1 MNVIQYGMRRND
13 MPIIY
18 NEKTREFHL
27 YNQEISYIIKIL
39 DNDQPGQL
47 YYGKRLTHRE
57 DFSHLFEY
65 AMRDMSPYA
74 FEGNSTFS
82 LENIK
87 QEYPTFGCGDMRF
100 PAYEIER
107 ENGSHVVEFVY
118 KEHKIY
124 NGKPKLEGLPAT
136 YVESDD
142 EAQTLELVL
151 EDTSINTRIVLLY
164 TIYEAFPVI
173 ARSVRFECDS
183 DEKITLLSA
192 MSACVDLPDK
202 DYEMIDLA
210 GVWARERH
218 VRRHKLDYGI
228 QSIYSMRGCSS
239 YQFNPFLALARENA
253 DEFQGQVYGFSLV
266 YSGNFLAQTEVDNYD
281 TARVLMGIH
290 PNGFKWTLGK
300 GESFQTP
307 EMVMVYSEAGLNGM
321 SQTFHKLYRTR
332 LARGTWRDKVRPIL
346 INSWEA
352 FYFDFDAPKLLGLA
366 DAAADLGMELFVLD
380 DGWFGKRD
388 DSTSSLGYL
397 YPNEEKLKGTL
408 KELAEK
414 INAKGLKFGLWIEPE
429 MTNKDSDL
437 YRAHPDWLLAE
448 QGKRICHSR
457 TQYVLDFSK
466 KEVREYIGDMLENL
480 LAEVPVS
487 YIKWD
492 MNRTFSEVF
501 SNGNDR
507 EYQGKV
513 CHKYILGV
521 YELYERLTSRFPHVL
536 FESCA
541 SGGARFDPGM
551 LYYAPQ
557 GWTSDDSDAIERLKI
572 QYGTSMCYPLSSMG
586 SHVSVVPNHQVFRN
600 TPLHT
605 RANVAYFGTF
615 GYELDLNKLT
625 EEEIKEVKEQITFM
639 KEYREVLQFGTFYR
653 LKSPFEGNET
663 VWMVT
668 NEDRTLAIV
677 GYYRV
682 LNGVNQPYSRVRLQ
696 GLNPDM
702 IYENVWNHTEN
713 YGDELMNYGLI
724 TSDVTAGEVPGNVT
738 PCTDFESR
746 IYMLKG
752 KKVQEGR

>member
-1 MNVIQYGMRRND
+1 

-210 GVWARERH
+210 GVWARERY

-366 DAAADLGMELFVLD
+366 DATADLGMELFVLD

-388 DSTSSLGYL
+388 DSTSSLGDW

-557 GWTSDDSDAIERLKI
+557 GWTSDDTDAIERLKI
-572 QYGTSMCYPLSSMG
+572 QYGTSMVYPVSCMG
-586 SHVSVVPNHQVFRN
+586 SHVSASPNHQTNRV
-600 TPLHT
+600 TPLET
-605 RANVAYFGTF
+605 RADVAYFGTF
-615 GYELDLNKLT
+615 GYELDLLKLG
-625 EEEIKEVKEQITFM
+625 EEDKAEIRRQIAFM
-639 KEYREVLQFGTFYR
+639 KEKRDLIQKGTFYR

-663 VWMVT
+663 AWMIVS
-668 NEDRTLAIV
+668 EDQKKALV

-682 LNGVNQPYSRVRLQ
+682 MQPVNVGFKRLKLK
-696 GLNPDM
+696 GLKEDTC
-702 IYENVWNHTEN
+702 YKVSGYAYDC
-713 YGDELMNYGLI
+713 YGDELMQVGMIL
-724 TSDVTAGEVPGNVT
+724 SDSASGVWKKGVNDKGDFQAEV
-738 PCTDFESR
+738 FE
-746 IYMLKG
+746 I
-752 KKVQEGR
+752 VAV

>member
-1 MNVIQYGMRRND
+1 MS
-13 MPIIY
+13 IIY

-39 DNDQPGQL
+39 DNNQPGQL

-57 DFSHLFEY
+57 DFDHLFEY

-74 FEGNSTFS
+74 FEGDSTFS

-173 ARSVRFECDS
+173 ARSVRLECDS

-321 SQTFHKLYRTR
+321 SQTFHKMYRTR

-388 DSTSSLGYL
+388 DSTSSLGDW

-457 TQYVLDFSK
+457 NQYVLDFSK

-492 MNRTFSEVF
+492 LNRTFSEVF

-557 GWTSDDSDAIERLKI
+557 GWTSDDTDAIERLKI
-572 QYGTSMCYPLSSMG
+572 QYGTSMVYPVSCMG
-586 SHVSVVPNHQVFRN
+586 SHVSASPNHQTNRV
-600 TPLHT
+600 TPIET
-605 RANVAYFGTF
+605 RADVAYFGTF
-615 GYELDLNKLT
+615 GYELDLLKLD
-625 EEEIKEVKEQITFM
+625 EEDKAEIRRQIAFM
-639 KEYREVLQFGTFYR
+639 KEKRDLIQKGTFYR

-663 VWMVT
+663 AWMIVS
-668 NEDRTLAIV
+668 EDQKKALV

-682 LNGVNQPYSRVRLQ
+682 MQPVNIGFVRLKLK
-696 GLNPDM
+696 GLKEDTC
-702 IYENVWNHTEN
+702 YKVSGYDYDC
-713 YGDELMNYGLI
+713 YGDELMQAGMIL
-724 TSDVTAGEVPGNVT
+724 SDSASGVWKKGVNDKG
-738 PCTDFESR
+738 DFQA
-746 IYMLKG
+746 
-752 KKVQEGR
+752 KVFEIEAV

>member
-1 MNVIQYGMRRND
+1 

-124 NGKPKLEGLPAT
+124 DGKPKLEGLPAT

-300 GESFQTP
+300 GESFPDT
-307 EMVMVYSEAGLNGM
+307 GDGNG
-321 SQTFHKLYRTR
+321 
-332 LARGTWRDKVRPIL
+332 I
-346 INSWEA
+346 
-352 FYFDFDAPKLLGLA
+352 
-366 DAAADLGMELFVLD
+366 
-380 DGWFGKRD
+380 FG
-388 DSTSSLGYL
+388 
-397 YPNEEKLKGTL
+397 
-408 KELAEK
+408 
-414 INAKGLKFGLWIEPE
+414 
-429 MTNKDSDL
+429 
-437 YRAHPDWLLAE
+437 
-448 QGKRICHSR
+448 SR
-457 TQYVLDFSK
+457 T
-466 KEVREYIGDMLENL
+466 
-480 LAEVPVS
+480 
-487 YIKWD
+487 
-492 MNRTFSEVF
+492 
-501 SNGNDR
+501 
-507 EYQGKV
+507 
-513 CHKYILGV
+513 
-521 YELYERLTSRFPHVL
+521 
-536 FESCA
+536 
-541 SGGARFDPGM
+541 
-551 LYYAPQ
+551 
-557 GWTSDDSDAIERLKI
+557 
-572 QYGTSMCYPLSSMG
+572 
-586 SHVSVVPNHQVFRN
+586 
-600 TPLHT
+600 
-605 RANVAYFGTF
+605 
-615 GYELDLNKLT
+615 
-625 EEEIKEVKEQITFM
+625 
-639 KEYREVLQFGTFYR
+639 
-653 LKSPFEGNET
+653 
-663 VWMVT
+663 
-668 NEDRTLAIV
+668 
-677 GYYRV
+677 
-682 LNGVNQPYSRVRLQ
+682 
-696 GLNPDM
+696 
-702 IYENVWNHTEN
+702 
-713 YGDELMNYGLI
+713 
-724 TSDVTAGEVPGNVT
+724 
-738 PCTDFESR
+738 
-746 IYMLKG
+746 
-752 KKVQEGR
+752 

>member
-39 DNDQPGQL
+39 DNDQTGQL

-57 DFSHLFEY
+57 DFGHLFEY

-388 DSTSSLGYL
+388 DSTSSLGDW

-457 TQYVLDFSK
+457 NQYVLDFSK
-466 KEVREYIGDMLENL
+466 REVREYIGDMLENL

-492 MNRTFSEVF
+492 LNRTFSEVF

-513 CHKYILGV
+513 CHKYVLGV

-557 GWTSDDSDAIERLKI
+557 GWTSDDTDAIERLKI
-572 QYGTSMCYPLSSMG
+572 QYGTSMVYPVSCMG
-586 SHVSVVPNHQVFRN
+586 SHVSASPNHQTNRV
-600 TPLHT
+600 TPIET
-605 RANVAYFGTF
+605 RADVAYFGTF
-615 GYELDLNKLT
+615 GYELDLLKLS
-625 EEEIKEVKEQITFM
+625 EEEKAEVRRQIAFM
-639 KEYREVLQFGTFYR
+639 KEKRELIQKGIFYR

-663 VWMVT
+663 AWMIVS
-668 NEDRTLAIV
+668 EDQKTALV

-682 LNGVNQPYSRVRLQ
+682 MQPVNVGFKRLKLK
-696 GLNPDM
+696 GLKEDTC
-702 IYENVWNHTEN
+702 YKVSGYDYDC
-713 YGDELMNYGLI
+713 YGDELMQVGMIL
-724 TSDVTAGEVPGNVT
+724 SDSASGVWKKGVNDKG
-738 PCTDFESR
+738 DFQA
-746 IYMLKG
+746 
-752 KKVQEGR
+752 KVFEIVAV

>member
-1 MNVIQYGMRRND
+1 

-210 GVWARERH
+210 GVWARERY

-366 DAAADLGMELFVLD
+366 DAATDLGMELFVLD

-388 DSTSSLGYL
+388 DSTSSLGDW

-557 GWTSDDSDAIERLKI
+557 GWTSDDTDAIERLKI
-572 QYGTSMCYPLSSMG
+572 QYGTSMVYPVSCMG
-586 SHVSVVPNHQVFRN
+586 SHVSASPNHQTNRV
-600 TPLHT
+600 TPIET
-605 RANVAYFGTF
+605 RADVAYFGTF
-615 GYELDLNKLT
+615 GYELDLLKLG
-625 EEEIKEVKEQITFM
+625 EEDKAEIRRQIAFM
-639 KEYREVLQFGTFYR
+639 KEKRDLIQKGTFYR

-663 VWMVT
+663 AWMIVS
-668 NEDRTLAIV
+668 EDQKKALV

-682 LNGVNQPYSRVRLQ
+682 MQPVNVGFKRLKLK
-696 GLNPDM
+696 GLKEDTC
-702 IYENVWNHTEN
+702 YKVSGYAYDC
-713 YGDELMNYGLI
+713 YGDELMQVGMIL
-724 TSDVTAGEVPGNVT
+724 SDSASGVWKKGVNDKGDFQAEV
-738 PCTDFESR
+738 FE
-746 IYMLKG
+746 I
-752 KKVQEGR
+752 VAV

>member
-1 MNVIQYGMRRND
+1 

-47 YYGKRLTHRE
+47 YYGKRLTYRE

-290 PNGFKWTLGK
+290 PNGFKWTLEK

-366 DAAADLGMELFVLD
+366 DVAADLGMELFVLD

-388 DSTSSLGYL
+388 DSTSSLGDW

-437 YRAHPDWLLAE
+437 YRAHPDWILAE
-448 QGKRICHSR
+448 
-457 TQYVLDFSK
+457 
-466 KEVREYIGDMLENL
+466 
-480 LAEVPVS
+480 
-487 YIKWD
+487 
-492 MNRTFSEVF
+492 
-501 SNGNDR
+501 
-507 EYQGKV
+507 
-513 CHKYILGV
+513 
-521 YELYERLTSRFPHVL
+521 
-536 FESCA
+536 
-541 SGGARFDPGM
+541 
-551 LYYAPQ
+551 
-557 GWTSDDSDAIERLKI
+557 
-572 QYGTSMCYPLSSMG
+572 
-586 SHVSVVPNHQVFRN
+586 
-600 TPLHT
+600 
-605 RANVAYFGTF
+605 
-615 GYELDLNKLT
+615 
-625 EEEIKEVKEQITFM
+625 
-639 KEYREVLQFGTFYR
+639 
-653 LKSPFEGNET
+653 
-663 VWMVT
+663 
-668 NEDRTLAIV
+668 
-677 GYYRV
+677 
-682 LNGVNQPYSRVRLQ
+682 
-696 GLNPDM
+696 
-702 IYENVWNHTEN
+702 
-713 YGDELMNYGLI
+713 
-724 TSDVTAGEVPGNVT
+724 
-738 PCTDFESR
+738 
-746 IYMLKG
+746 
-752 KKVQEGR
+752 

>member
-1 MNVIQYGMRRND
+1 

-124 NGKPKLEGLPAT
+124 NSKPKLEGLPAT

-290 PNGFKWTLGK
+290 PNGFKWTLEK

-366 DAAADLGMELFVLD
+366 DVAADLGMELFVLD

-388 DSTSSLGYL
+388 DSTSSLGDW

-437 YRAHPDWLLAE
+437 YRAHSDWLLAE

-557 GWTSDDSDAIERLKI
+557 GWTSDDTDAIERLKI
-572 QYGTSMCYPLSSMG
+572 QYGTSMVYPVSCMG
-586 SHVSVVPNHQVFRN
+586 SHVSASPNHQTNRV
-600 TPLHT
+600 TPIET
-605 RANVAYFGTF
+605 RADVAYFGTF
-615 GYELDLNKLT
+615 GYELDLLKLG
-625 EEEIKEVKEQITFM
+625 EEDKAEIRRQIAFM
-639 KEYREVLQFGTFYR
+639 KEKRDLIQKGTFYR

-663 VWMVT
+663 AWMIVS
-668 NEDRTLAIV
+668 EDQKKALV

-682 LNGVNQPYSRVRLQ
+682 MQPVNVGFKRLKLK
-696 GLNPDM
+696 GLKED
-702 IYENVWNHTEN
+702 ICYKVSGYAYDC
-713 YGDELMNYGLI
+713 YGDELMQVGMIL
-724 TSDVTAGEVPGNVT
+724 SDSASGVWKKGVNDKGDFQAEV
-738 PCTDFESR
+738 FE
-746 IYMLKG
+746 I
-752 KKVQEGR
+752 VAV

>member
-1 MNVIQYGMRRND
+1 

-366 DAAADLGMELFVLD
+366 DAATDLGMELFVLD

-388 DSTSSLGYL
+388 DSTSSLGDW

-414 INAKGLKFGLWIEPE
+414 INAKGLKYGLWIEPE

-557 GWTSDDSDAIERLKI
+557 GWTSDDTDAIERLKI
-572 QYGTSMCYPLSSMG
+572 QYGTSMVYPVSCMG
-586 SHVSVVPNHQVFRN
+586 SHVSASPNHQTNRV
-600 TPLHT
+600 TPIET
-605 RANVAYFGTF
+605 RADVAYFGTF
-615 GYELDLNKLT
+615 GYELDLLKLG
-625 EEEIKEVKEQITFM
+625 EEDKAEIRRQIAFM
-639 KEYREVLQFGTFYR
+639 KEKRDLIQKGTFYR

-663 VWMVT
+663 AWMIVS
-668 NEDRTLAIV
+668 EDQKKALV

-682 LNGVNQPYSRVRLQ
+682 MQPVNVGFKRLKLK
-696 GLNPDM
+696 GLKED
-702 IYENVWNHTEN
+702 ICYKVSGYAYDC
-713 YGDELMNYGLI
+713 YGDELMQVGMIL
-724 TSDVTAGEVPGNVT
+724 SDSASGVWKKGVNDKGDFQAEV
-738 PCTDFESR
+738 FE
-746 IYMLKG
+746 I
-752 KKVQEGR
+752 VAV

>member
-57 DFSHLFEY
+57 DFGHLFEY

-151 EDTSINTRIVLLY
+151 EDASIGTKIILLY

-173 ARSVRFECDS
+173 TRSVRFECDS

-321 SQTFHKLYRTR
+321 SQAFHKLYRTR

-380 DGWFGKRD
+380 DGWFGKRND
-388 DSTSSLGYL
+388 GTSSLGDW

-457 TQYVLDFSK
+457 NQYVLDFSK
-466 KEVREYIGDMLENL
+466 REVREYIGDMLENL
-480 LAEVPVS
+480 LAEVPIS

-492 MNRTFSEVF
+492 LNRTFSEVF

-513 CHKYILGV
+513 CHKYVLGV

-557 GWTSDDSDAIERLKI
+557 GWTSDDTDAIERLKI
-572 QYGTSMCYPLSSMG
+572 QYGTSMVYPVSCMG
-586 SHVSVVPNHQVFRN
+586 SHVSASLNHQTNRV
-600 TPLHT
+600 TPIET
-605 RANVAYFGTF
+605 RADVAYFGTF
-615 GYELDLNKLT
+615 GYELDLLKLG
-625 EEEIKEVKEQITFM
+625 EEDKAEIRRQIAFM
-639 KEYREVLQFGTFYR
+639 KEKRDLIQKGTFYR

-663 VWMVT
+663 AWMIVS
-668 NEDRTLAIV
+668 EDQKKALV

-682 LNGVNQPYSRVRLQ
+682 MQPVNVGFKRLKLK
-696 GLNPDM
+696 GLK
-702 IYENVWNHTEN
+702 ENTCYKVSGYDYDC
-713 YGDELMNYGLI
+713 YGDELMQVGMIL
-724 TSDVTAGEVPGNVT
+724 SDSASGVWKKGVNDKG
-738 PCTDFESR
+738 DFQA
-746 IYMLKG
+746 
-752 KKVQEGR
+752 KVFEIVAV

>member
-1 MNVIQYGMRRND
+1 

-366 DAAADLGMELFVLD
+366 DAATDLGMELFVLD

-388 DSTSSLGYL
+388 DSTSSLGDW

-557 GWTSDDSDAIERLKI
+557 GWTSDDTDAIERLKI
-572 QYGTSMCYPLSSMG
+572 QYGTSMVYPVSCMG
-586 SHVSVVPNHQVFRN
+586 SHVSASPNHQTNRV
-600 TPLHT
+600 TPIET
-605 RANVAYFGTF
+605 RADVAYFGTF
-615 GYELDLNKLT
+615 GYELDLLKLG
-625 EEEIKEVKEQITFM
+625 EEDKAEIRRQIAFM
-639 KEYREVLQFGTFYR
+639 KEKRDLIQKGTFYR

-663 VWMVT
+663 AWMIVS
-668 NEDRTLAIV
+668 EDQKKALV

-682 LNGVNQPYSRVRLQ
+682 MQLVNVGFKRLKLK
-696 GLNPDM
+696 GLKEDTC
-702 IYENVWNHTEN
+702 YKVSGYAYDC
-713 YGDELMNYGLI
+713 YGDELMQVGMIL
-724 TSDVTAGEVPGNVT
+724 SDSASGVWKKGVNDKGDFQAEV
-738 PCTDFESR
+738 FE
-746 IYMLKG
+746 I
-752 KKVQEGR
+752 VAV

>member
-1 MNVIQYGMRRND
+1 MNVIQYGMRRNN

-47 YYGKRLTHRE
+47 YYGKRLTYRE

-366 DAAADLGMELFVLD
+366 DAATDLGMELFVLD

-388 DSTSSLGYL
+388 DSTSSLGDW

-557 GWTSDDSDAIERLKI
+557 GWTSDDTDAIERLKI
-572 QYGTSMCYPLSSMG
+572 QYGTSMVYPVSCMG
-586 SHVSVVPNHQVFRN
+586 SHVSASPNHQTNRV
-600 TPLHT
+600 TPIET
-605 RANVAYFGTF
+605 RADVAYFGTF
-615 GYELDLNKLT
+615 GYELDLLKLG
-625 EEEIKEVKEQITFM
+625 EEDKAEIRRQIAFM
-639 KEYREVLQFGTFYR
+639 KEKRDLIQKGTFYR

-663 VWMVT
+663 AWMIVS
-668 NEDRTLAIV
+668 EDQKKALV

-682 LNGVNQPYSRVRLQ
+682 MQPVNVGFKRLKLK
-696 GLNPDM
+696 GLKEDTC
-702 IYENVWNHTEN
+702 YKVSGYAYDC
-713 YGDELMNYGLI
+713 YGDELMQVGMIL
-724 TSDVTAGEVPGNVT
+724 SDSASGVWKKGVNDKGDFQAEV
-738 PCTDFESR
+738 FE
-746 IYMLKG
+746 I
-752 KKVQEGR
+752 VAV

>member
-366 DAAADLGMELFVLD
+366 DAATDLGMELFVLD

-388 DSTSSLGYL
+388 DSTSSLGDW
-397 YPNEEKLKGTL
+397 YPNEKKLKGTL

-448 QGKRICHSR
+448 QGKQICHSR

-557 GWTSDDSDAIERLKI
+557 GWTSDDTDAIERLKI
-572 QYGTSMCYPLSSMG
+572 QYGTSMVYPVSCMG
-586 SHVSVVPNHQVFRN
+586 SHVSASPNHQTNRV
-600 TPLHT
+600 TPIET
-605 RANVAYFGTF
+605 RADVAYFGTF
-615 GYELDLNKLT
+615 GYELDLLKLG
-625 EEEIKEVKEQITFM
+625 EEDKAEIRRQIAFM
-639 KEYREVLQFGTFYR
+639 KEKRDLIQKGTFYR

-663 VWMVT
+663 AWMIVS
-668 NEDRTLAIV
+668 EDQKKALV

-682 LNGVNQPYSRVRLQ
+682 MQPVNVGFKRLKLK
-696 GLNPDM
+696 GLKEDTC
-702 IYENVWNHTEN
+702 YKVSGYAYDC
-713 YGDELMNYGLI
+713 YGDELMQVGMIL
-724 TSDVTAGEVPGNVT
+724 SDSASGVWKKGVNDKGDFQAEV
-738 PCTDFESR
+738 FE
-746 IYMLKG
+746 I
-752 KKVQEGR
+752 VAV

>member
-1 MNVIQYGMRRND
+1 MS
-13 MPIIY
+13 IIY

-27 YNQEISYIIKIL
+27 YNHEISYIIKIL
-39 DNDQPGQL
+39 DNNQPGQL

-118 KEHKIY
+118 KEHRIY

-136 YVESDD
+136 YVENED

-151 EDTSINTRIVLLY
+151 EDASIDTRIVLLY
-164 TIYEAFPVI
+164 TIYEAFPAI
-173 ARSVRFECDS
+173 TRSVRFECDL

-239 YQFNPFLALARENA
+239 YQFNPFLALARENT

-290 PNGFKWTLGK
+290 PNGFRWTLGK

-388 DSTSSLGYL
+388 DSTSSLGDW

-466 KEVREYIGDMLENL
+466 KEVRDYIGDMLENL

-557 GWTSDDSDAIERLKI
+557 GWTSDDTDAIERLKI
-572 QYGTSMCYPLSSMG
+572 QYGTSMVYPVSCMG
-586 SHVSVVPNHQVFRN
+586 SHVSASPNHQTNRV
-600 TPLHT
+600 TPIET
-605 RANVAYFGTF
+605 RADVAYFGTF
-615 GYELDLNKLT
+615 GYELDLLKLD
-625 EEEIKEVKEQITFM
+625 EDDKAEIRRQIAFM
-639 KEYREVLQFGTFYR
+639 KEKRELIQKGTFYR

-663 VWMVT
+663 AWMIVS
-668 NEDRTLAIV
+668 EDQKQALV

-682 LNGVNQPYSRVRLQ
+682 MQPVNVGFKRLKLK
-696 GLNPDM
+696 GLKEDTC
-702 IYENVWNHTEN
+702 YKVSGYDYDC
-713 YGDELMNYGLI
+713 YGDELMQAGMIL
-724 TSDVTAGEVPGNVT
+724 SDSASGVWKKGVNDKG
-738 PCTDFESR
+738 DFQA
-746 IYMLKG
+746 
-752 KKVQEGR
+752 KVFEIEAV

>member
-1 MNVIQYGMRRND
+1 

-151 EDTSINTRIVLLY
+151 EDASIGTKIILLY

-173 ARSVRFECDS
+173 TRSVRFECDS

-300 GESFQTP
+300 GEAFQAP

-380 DGWFGKRD
+380 DGWFGKRND
-388 DSTSSLGYL
+388 GTSSLGDW

-457 TQYVLDFSK
+457 NQYVLDFSK
-466 KEVREYIGDMLENL
+466 REVREYIGDMLENL

-492 MNRTFSEVF
+492 LNRTFSEVF

-513 CHKYILGV
+513 CHKYVLGV

-557 GWTSDDSDAIERLKI
+557 GWTSDDTDAIERLKI
-572 QYGTSMCYPLSSMG
+572 QYGTSMVYPVSCMG
-586 SHVSVVPNHQVFRN
+586 SHVSASPNHQTNRV
-600 TPLHT
+600 TPIET
-605 RANVAYFGTF
+605 RADVAYFGTF
-615 GYELDLNKLT
+615 GYELDLLKLS
-625 EEEIKEVKEQITFM
+625 EEEKAEVRRQIAFM
-639 KEYREVLQFGTFYR
+639 KEKRELIQKGTFYR
-653 LKSPFEGNET
+653 LKSPFEGNVT
-663 VWMVT
+663 AWMIVS
-668 NEDRTLAIV
+668 EDQKKALV

-682 LNGVNQPYSRVRLQ
+682 MQPVNIGFVRLKLK
-696 GLNPDM
+696 GLKEDTC
-702 IYENVWNHTEN
+702 YKVSGYDYDC
-713 YGDELMNYGLI
+713 YGDELMQVGMIL
-724 TSDVTAGEVPGNVT
+724 SDSASGVWKKGVNDKG
-738 PCTDFESR
+738 DFQA
-746 IYMLKG
+746 
-752 KKVQEGR
+752 KVFEIVAV

>member
-1 MNVIQYGMRRND
+1 

-65 AMRDMSPYA
+65 AMRDMSSYA

-210 GVWARERH
+210 GVWARERY

-388 DSTSSLGYL
+388 DSTSSLGDW

-557 GWTSDDSDAIERLKI
+557 GWTSDDTDAIERLKI
-572 QYGTSMCYPLSSMG
+572 QYGTSMVYPVSCMG
-586 SHVSVVPNHQVFRN
+586 SHVSASPNHQTNRV
-600 TPLHT
+600 TPLET
-605 RANVAYFGTF
+605 RADVAYFGTF
-615 GYELDLNKLT
+615 GYELDLLKLG
-625 EEEIKEVKEQITFM
+625 EEDKAEIRRQIAFM
-639 KEYREVLQFGTFYR
+639 KEKRDLIQKGTFYR

-663 VWMVT
+663 AWMIVS
-668 NEDRTLAIV
+668 EDQKKALV

-682 LNGVNQPYSRVRLQ
+682 MQPVNVGFKRLKLK
-696 GLNPDM
+696 GLKEDTC
-702 IYENVWNHTEN
+702 YKVSGYDYDC
-713 YGDELMNYGLI
+713 YGDELMQVGMIL
-724 TSDVTAGEVPGNVT
+724 SDSASGVWKKGVNDKGDFQAEV
-738 PCTDFESR
+738 FE
-746 IYMLKG
+746 I
-752 KKVQEGR
+752 VAV

>member
-1 MNVIQYGMRRND
+1 

-388 DSTSSLGYL
+388 DSTSSLGDW

-457 TQYVLDFSK
+457 NQYVLDFSK

-557 GWTSDDSDAIERLKI
+557 GWTSDDTDAIERLKI
-572 QYGTSMCYPLSSMG
+572 QYGTSMVYPVSCMG
-586 SHVSVVPNHQVFRN
+586 SHVSASPNHQTNRV
-600 TPLHT
+600 TPLET
-605 RANVAYFGTF
+605 RADVAYFGTF
-615 GYELDLNKLT
+615 GYELDLLKLG
-625 EEEIKEVKEQITFM
+625 EEDKAEIRRQIAFM
-639 KEYREVLQFGTFYR
+639 KEKRDLIQKGTFYR

-663 VWMVT
+663 AWMIVS
-668 NEDRTLAIV
+668 EDQKKALV

-682 LNGVNQPYSRVRLQ
+682 MQPVNVGFKRLKLK
-696 GLNPDM
+696 GLKEDTC
-702 IYENVWNHTEN
+702 YKVSGYAYDC
-713 YGDELMNYGLI
+713 YGDELMQVGMIL
-724 TSDVTAGEVPGNVT
+724 SDSASGVWKKGVNDKGDFQAEV
-738 PCTDFESR
+738 FE
-746 IYMLKG
+746 I
-752 KKVQEGR
+752 VAV

>member
-1 MNVIQYGMRRND
+1 

-47 YYGKRLTHRE
+47 YYGKRLTYRE

-210 GVWARERH
+210 GVWARERN

-290 PNGFKWTLGK
+290 PNGFKWTLEK

-388 DSTSSLGYL
+388 DSTSSLGDW

-437 YRAHPDWLLAE
+437 YRAHPDWILAE

-557 GWTSDDSDAIERLKI
+557 GWTSDDTDAIERLKI
-572 QYGTSMCYPLSSMG
+572 QYGTSMVYPVSCMG
-586 SHVSVVPNHQVFRN
+586 SHVSASPNHQTNRV
-600 TPLHT
+600 TPLET
-605 RANVAYFGTF
+605 RADVAYFGTF
-615 GYELDLNKLT
+615 GYELDLLKLG
-625 EEEIKEVKEQITFM
+625 EEDKAEIRRQIAFM
-639 KEYREVLQFGTFYR
+639 KEKRDLIQKGTFYR

-663 VWMVT
+663 AWMIVS
-668 NEDRTLAIV
+668 EDQKKALV

-682 LNGVNQPYSRVRLQ
+682 MQPVNVGFKRLKLK
-696 GLNPDM
+696 GLKEDTC
-702 IYENVWNHTEN
+702 YKVSGYAYDC
-713 YGDELMNYGLI
+713 YGDELMQVGMIL
-724 TSDVTAGEVPGNVT
+724 SDSASGVWKKGVNDKGDFQAEV
-738 PCTDFESR
+738 FE
-746 IYMLKG
+746 I
-752 KKVQEGR
+752 VAV

>member
-1 MNVIQYGMRRND
+1 MNVIQYGMRRNN

-47 YYGKRLTHRE
+47 YYGKRLTYRE

-366 DAAADLGMELFVLD
+366 DVAADLGMELFVLD

-388 DSTSSLGYL
+388 DSTSSLGDW

-437 YRAHPDWLLAE
+437 YRAHPDWILAE

-557 GWTSDDSDAIERLKI
+557 GWTSDDTDAIERLKI
-572 QYGTSMCYPLSSMG
+572 QYGTSMVYPVSCMG
-586 SHVSVVPNHQVFRN
+586 SHVSASPNHQTNRV
-600 TPLHT
+600 TPLET
-605 RANVAYFGTF
+605 RADVAYFGTF
-615 GYELDLNKLT
+615 GYELDLLKLG
-625 EEEIKEVKEQITFM
+625 EEDKAEIRRQIAFM
-639 KEYREVLQFGTFYR
+639 KEKRDLIQKGTFYR

-663 VWMVT
+663 AWMIVS
-668 NEDRTLAIV
+668 EDQKKALV

-682 LNGVNQPYSRVRLQ
+682 MQPVNVGFKRLKLK
-696 GLNPDM
+696 GLKEDTC
-702 IYENVWNHTEN
+702 YKVSGYAYDC
-713 YGDELMNYGLI
+713 YGDELMQVGMIL
-724 TSDVTAGEVPGNVT
+724 SDSASGVWKKGVNDKGDFQAEV
-738 PCTDFESR
+738 FE
-746 IYMLKG
+746 I
-752 KKVQEGR
+752 VAV

>member
-1 MNVIQYGMRRND
+1 

-388 DSTSSLGYL
+388 DSTSSLGDW

-466 KEVREYIGDMLENL
+466 KEVCEYIGDMLENL

-557 GWTSDDSDAIERLKI
+557 GWTSDDTDAIERLKI
-572 QYGTSMCYPLSSMG
+572 QYGTSMVYPVSCMG
-586 SHVSVVPNHQVFRN
+586 SHVSASPNHQTNRV
-600 TPLHT
+600 TPIET
-605 RANVAYFGTF
+605 RADVAYFGTF
-615 GYELDLNKLT
+615 GYELDLLKLG
-625 EEEIKEVKEQITFM
+625 EEDKAEIRRQIAFM
-639 KEYREVLQFGTFYR
+639 KEKRDLIQKGTFYR

-663 VWMVT
+663 AWMIVS
-668 NEDRTLAIV
+668 EDQKKALV

-682 LNGVNQPYSRVRLQ
+682 MQPVNVGFKRLKLK
-696 GLNPDM
+696 GLKEDTC
-702 IYENVWNHTEN
+702 YKVSGYDYDC
-713 YGDELMNYGLI
+713 YGDELMQVGMIL
-724 TSDVTAGEVPGNVT
+724 SDSASGVWKKGVNDKGDFQAEV
-738 PCTDFESR
+738 FE
-746 IYMLKG
+746 I
-752 KKVQEGR
+752 VAV

>member
-1 MNVIQYGMRRND
+1 MS
-13 MPIIY
+13 IIY

-39 DNDQPGQL
+39 DNNQPGQL

-57 DFSHLFEY
+57 DFDHLFEY

-74 FEGNSTFS
+74 FEGDSTFS

-173 ARSVRFECDS
+173 ARSVRLECDS

-321 SQTFHKLYRTR
+321 SQTFHKMYRTR

-388 DSTSSLGYL
+388 DSTSSLGDW

-457 TQYVLDFSK
+457 NQYVLDFSK

-492 MNRTFSEVF
+492 LNRTFSEVF

-557 GWTSDDSDAIERLKI
+557 GWTSDDTDAIERLKI
-572 QYGTSMCYPLSSMG
+572 QYGTSMVYPVSCMG
-586 SHVSVVPNHQVFRN
+586 SHVSASPNHQTNRV
-600 TPLHT
+600 TPIET
-605 RANVAYFGTF
+605 RADVAYFGTF
-615 GYELDLNKLT
+615 GYELDLLKLD
-625 EEEIKEVKEQITFM
+625 EEDKAEIRRQIAFM
-639 KEYREVLQFGTFYR
+639 KEKRDLIQKGTFYR

-663 VWMVT
+663 AWMIVS
-668 NEDRTLAIV
+668 EDQKKALV

-682 LNGVNQPYSRVRLQ
+682 MQPVNVGFKRLKLK
-696 GLNPDM
+696 GLKEDTC
-702 IYENVWNHTEN
+702 YKVSGYAYDC
-713 YGDELMNYGLI
+713 YGDELMQVGMIL
-724 TSDVTAGEVPGNVT
+724 SDSASGVWKKGVNDKG
-738 PCTDFESR
+738 DFQA
-746 IYMLKG
+746 
-752 KKVQEGR
+752 KVFEIVAV

>member
-1 MNVIQYGMRRND
+1 
-13 MPIIY
+13 
-18 NEKTREFHL
+18 
-27 YNQEISYIIKIL
+27 
-39 DNDQPGQL
+39 
-47 YYGKRLTHRE
+47 
-57 DFSHLFEY
+57 
-65 AMRDMSPYA
+65 MSPYA

-366 DAAADLGMELFVLD
+366 DAATDLGMELFVLD

-388 DSTSSLGYL
+388 DSTSSLGDW

-557 GWTSDDSDAIERLKI
+557 GWTSDDTDAIERLKI
-572 QYGTSMCYPLSSMG
+572 QYGTSMVYPVSCMG
-586 SHVSVVPNHQVFRN
+586 SHVSASPNHQTNRV
-600 TPLHT
+600 TPIET
-605 RANVAYFGTF
+605 RADVAYFGTF
-615 GYELDLNKLT
+615 GYELDLLKLG
-625 EEEIKEVKEQITFM
+625 EEDKAEIRRQIAFM
-639 KEYREVLQFGTFYR
+639 KEKRDLIQKGTFYR

-663 VWMVT
+663 AWMIVS
-668 NEDRTLAIV
+668 EDQKKALV

-682 LNGVNQPYSRVRLQ
+682 MQPVNVGFKRLKLK
-696 GLNPDM
+696 GLKEDTC
-702 IYENVWNHTEN
+702 YKVSGYDYDC
-713 YGDELMNYGLI
+713 YGDELMQVGMIL
-724 TSDVTAGEVPGNVT
+724 SDSASGVWKKGVNDKGDFQAEV
-738 PCTDFESR
+738 FE
-746 IYMLKG
+746 I
-752 KKVQEGR
+752 VAV

>member
-1 MNVIQYGMRRND
+1 

-332 LARGTWRDKVRPIL
+332 LARGTRRDKVRPIL

-366 DAAADLGMELFVLD
+366 DAATDLGMELFVLD

-388 DSTSSLGYL
+388 DSTSSLGDW

-557 GWTSDDSDAIERLKI
+557 GWTSDDTDAIERLKI
-572 QYGTSMCYPLSSMG
+572 QYGTSMVYPVSCMG
-586 SHVSVVPNHQVFRN
+586 SHVSASPNHQTNRV
-600 TPLHT
+600 TPIET
-605 RANVAYFGTF
+605 RADVAYFGTF
-615 GYELDLNKLT
+615 GYELDLLKLG
-625 EEEIKEVKEQITFM
+625 EEDKAEIRRQIAFM
-639 KEYREVLQFGTFYR
+639 KEKRDLIQKGTFYR

-663 VWMVT
+663 AWMIVS
-668 NEDRTLAIV
+668 EDQKKALV

-682 LNGVNQPYSRVRLQ
+682 MQPVNVGFKRLKLK
-696 GLNPDM
+696 GLKEDTC
-702 IYENVWNHTEN
+702 YKVSGYAYDC
-713 YGDELMNYGLI
+713 YGDELMQVGMIL
-724 TSDVTAGEVPGNVT
+724 SDSASGVWKKGVNDKGDFQAEV
-738 PCTDFESR
+738 FE
-746 IYMLKG
+746 I
-752 KKVQEGR
+752 VAV

>member
-1 MNVIQYGMRRND
+1 

-366 DAAADLGMELFVLD
+366 DAATDLGMELFVLD

-388 DSTSSLGYL
+388 DSTSSLGDW

-557 GWTSDDSDAIERLKI
+557 GWTSDDTDAIERLKI
-572 QYGTSMCYPLSSMG
+572 QYGTSMVYPVSCMG
-586 SHVSVVPNHQVFRN
+586 SHVSASPNHQTNRV
-600 TPLHT
+600 TPIET
-605 RANVAYFGTF
+605 RADVAYFGTF
-615 GYELDLNKLT
+615 GYELDLLKLD
-625 EEEIKEVKEQITFM
+625 EEDKVEIRRQIAFM
-639 KEYREVLQFGTFYR
+639 KEKRDLIQKGTFYR

-663 VWMVT
+663 AWMIVS
-668 NEDRTLAIV
+668 EDQKKALV

-682 LNGVNQPYSRVRLQ
+682 MQPVNVGFKRLKLK
-696 GLNPDM
+696 GLKED
-702 IYENVWNHTEN
+702 ICYKVSGYDYDC
-713 YGDELMNYGLI
+713 YGDELMQVGMIL
-724 TSDVTAGEVPGNVT
+724 SDSASGVWKKGVNDKG
-738 PCTDFESR
+738 DFQA
-746 IYMLKG
+746 
-752 KKVQEGR
+752 KVFEIVAV

>member
-1 MNVIQYGMRRND
+1 

-47 YYGKRLTHRE
+47 YYGKRLTYRE

-210 GVWARERH
+210 GVWARERY

-290 PNGFKWTLGK
+290 PNGFKWTLEK

-366 DAAADLGMELFVLD
+366 DVAADLGMELFVLD

-388 DSTSSLGYL
+388 DSTSSLGDW

-437 YRAHPDWLLAE
+437 YRAHPDWILAE

-557 GWTSDDSDAIERLKI
+557 GWTSDDTDAIERLKI
-572 QYGTSMCYPLSSMG
+572 QYGTSMVYPVSCMG
-586 SHVSVVPNHQVFRN
+586 SHVSASPNHQTNRV
-600 TPLHT
+600 TPLET
-605 RANVAYFGTF
+605 RADVAYFGTF
-615 GYELDLNKLT
+615 GYELDLLKLG
-625 EEEIKEVKEQITFM
+625 EEDKAEIRRQIAFM
-639 KEYREVLQFGTFYR
+639 KEKRDLIQKGTFYR

-663 VWMVT
+663 AWMIVS
-668 NEDRTLAIV
+668 EDQKKALV

-682 LNGVNQPYSRVRLQ
+682 MQPVNVGFKRLKLK
-696 GLNPDM
+696 GLKEDTC
-702 IYENVWNHTEN
+702 YKVSGYAYDC
-713 YGDELMNYGLI
+713 YGDELMQVGMIL
-724 TSDVTAGEVPGNVT
+724 SDSASGVWKKGVNDKGDFQAEV
-738 PCTDFESR
+738 FE
-746 IYMLKG
+746 I
-752 KKVQEGR
+752 VAV

>member
-1 MNVIQYGMRRND
+1 

-366 DAAADLGMELFVLD
+366 DAATDLGMELFVLD

-388 DSTSSLGYL
+388 DSTSSLGDW
-397 YPNEEKLKGTL
+397 YPNEKKLKGTL

-557 GWTSDDSDAIERLKI
+557 GWTSDDTDAIERLKI
-572 QYGTSMCYPLSSMG
+572 QYGTSMVYPVSCMG
-586 SHVSVVPNHQVFRN
+586 SHVSASPNHQTNRV
-600 TPLHT
+600 TPIET
-605 RANVAYFGTF
+605 RADVAYFGTF
-615 GYELDLNKLT
+615 GYELDLLKLG
-625 EEEIKEVKEQITFM
+625 EEDKAEIRRQIAFM
-639 KEYREVLQFGTFYR
+639 KEKRDLIQKGTFYR

-663 VWMVT
+663 AWMIVS
-668 NEDRTLAIV
+668 EDQKKALV

-682 LNGVNQPYSRVRLQ
+682 MQPVNVGFKRLKLKGLKEDTCYKVR
-696 GLNPDM
+696 GYAYDC
-702 IYENVWNHTEN
+702 
-713 YGDELMNYGLI
+713 YGDELMQVGMIL
-724 TSDVTAGEVPGNVT
+724 SDSASGVWKKGVNDKGDFQAEV
-738 PCTDFESR
+738 FE
-746 IYMLKG
+746 I
-752 KKVQEGR
+752 VAV

>member
-1 MNVIQYGMRRND
+1 

-47 YYGKRLTHRE
+47 YYGKRLTHKE

-366 DAAADLGMELFVLD
+366 DAATDLGMELFVLD

-388 DSTSSLGYL
+388 DSTSSLGDW

-414 INAKGLKFGLWIEPE
+414 INAKGLKFGLWIELE

-437 YRAHPDWLLAE
+437 YRAHPDWILAE

-513 CHKYILGV
+513 CHKYVLGV

-557 GWTSDDSDAIERLKI
+557 GWTSDDTDAIERLKI
-572 QYGTSMCYPLSSMG
+572 QYGTSMVYPVSCMG
-586 SHVSVVPNHQVFRN
+586 SHVSASPNHQTNRV
-600 TPLHT
+600 TPIET
-605 RANVAYFGTF
+605 RADVAYFGTF
-615 GYELDLNKLT
+615 GYELDLLKLG
-625 EEEIKEVKEQITFM
+625 EEDKAEIRRQIAFM
-639 KEYREVLQFGTFYR
+639 KEKRDLIQKGTFYR

-663 VWMVT
+663 AWMIVS
-668 NEDRTLAIV
+668 EDQKKALV

-682 LNGVNQPYSRVRLQ
+682 MQPVNVGFKRLKLK
-696 GLNPDM
+696 GLKED
-702 IYENVWNHTEN
+702 ICYKVSGYDYDC
-713 YGDELMNYGLI
+713 YGDELMQVGMIL
-724 TSDVTAGEVPGNVT
+724 SDSASGVWKKGVNDKGDFQAEV
-738 PCTDFESR
+738 FE
-746 IYMLKG
+746 I
-752 KKVQEGR
+752 VAV

>member
-1 MNVIQYGMRRND
+1 

-290 PNGFKWTLGK
+290 PNGFKWTLEK

-388 DSTSSLGYL
+388 DSTSSLGDW

-448 QGKRICHSR
+448 QGKQICHSR
-457 TQYVLDFSK
+457 NQYVLDFSK

-492 MNRTFSEVF
+492 LNRTFSEVF

-513 CHKYILGV
+513 CHKYVLGV

-557 GWTSDDSDAIERLKI
+557 GWTSDDTDAIERLKI
-572 QYGTSMCYPLSSMG
+572 QYGTSMVYPVSCMG
-586 SHVSVVPNHQVFRN
+586 SHVSASPNHQTNRV
-600 TPLHT
+600 TPIET
-605 RANVAYFGTF
+605 RADVAYFGTF
-615 GYELDLNKLT
+615 GYELDLLKLG
-625 EEEIKEVKEQITFM
+625 EEDKAEIRRQIAFM
-639 KEYREVLQFGTFYR
+639 KEKRDLIQKGTFYR

-663 VWMVT
+663 AWMIVS
-668 NEDRTLAIV
+668 EDQKKALV

-682 LNGVNQPYSRVRLQ
+682 MQPVNVGFKRLKLK
-696 GLNPDM
+696 GLKEDTC
-702 IYENVWNHTEN
+702 YKVSGYDYDC
-713 YGDELMNYGLI
+713 YGDELMQVGMIL
-724 TSDVTAGEVPGNVT
+724 SDSASGVWKKGVNDKG
-738 PCTDFESR
+738 DFQA
-746 IYMLKG
+746 
-752 KKVQEGR
+752 KVFEIVAV

>member
-1 MNVIQYGMRRND
+1 

-47 YYGKRLTHRE
+47 YYGKRLTYRE

-210 GVWARERH
+210 GVWARERY

-388 DSTSSLGYL
+388 DSTSSLGDW

-437 YRAHPDWLLAE
+437 YRAHLDWLLAE

-557 GWTSDDSDAIERLKI
+557 GWTSDDTDAIERLKI
-572 QYGTSMCYPLSSMG
+572 QYGTSMVYPVSCMG
-586 SHVSVVPNHQVFRN
+586 SHVSASPNHQTNRV
-600 TPLHT
+600 TPIET
-605 RANVAYFGTF
+605 RADVAYFGTF
-615 GYELDLNKLT
+615 GYELDLLKLG
-625 EEEIKEVKEQITFM
+625 EEDKAEIRRQIAFM
-639 KEYREVLQFGTFYR
+639 KEKRDLIQKGTFYR

-663 VWMVT
+663 AWMIVS
-668 NEDRTLAIV
+668 EDQKKALV

-682 LNGVNQPYSRVRLQ
+682 MQPVNVGFKRLKLK
-696 GLNPDM
+696 GLKED
-702 IYENVWNHTEN
+702 ICYKVSGYAYDC
-713 YGDELMNYGLI
+713 YGDELMQVGMIL
-724 TSDVTAGEVPGNVT
+724 SDSASGVWKKGVNDKG
-738 PCTDFESR
+738 DFQA
-746 IYMLKG
+746 
-752 KKVQEGR
+752 KVFEIVAV

>member
-1 MNVIQYGMRRND
+1 

-65 AMRDMSPYA
+65 AMRDVSPYA

-388 DSTSSLGYL
+388 DSTSSLGDW

-457 TQYVLDFSK
+457 NQYVLDFSK

-557 GWTSDDSDAIERLKI
+557 GWTSDDTDAIERLKI
-572 QYGTSMCYPLSSMG
+572 QYGTSMVYPVSCMG
-586 SHVSVVPNHQVFRN
+586 SHVSASPNHQTNRV
-600 TPLHT
+600 TPLET
-605 RANVAYFGTF
+605 RADVAYFGTF
-615 GYELDLNKLT
+615 GYELDLLKLG
-625 EEEIKEVKEQITFM
+625 EEDKAEIRRQIAFM
-639 KEYREVLQFGTFYR
+639 KEKRDLIQKGTFYR

-663 VWMVT
+663 AWMIVS
-668 NEDRTLAIV
+668 EDQKKALV

-682 LNGVNQPYSRVRLQ
+682 MQPVNVGFKRLKLK
-696 GLNPDM
+696 GLKED
-702 IYENVWNHTEN
+702 ICYKVSGYAYDC
-713 YGDELMNYGLI
+713 YGDELMQVGMIL
-724 TSDVTAGEVPGNVT
+724 SDSASGVWKKGVNDKGDFQAEV
-738 PCTDFESR
+738 FE
-746 IYMLKG
+746 I
-752 KKVQEGR
+752 VAV

>member
-388 DSTSSLGYL
+388 DSTSSLGDW

-557 GWTSDDSDAIERLKI
+557 GWTSDDTDAIERLKI
-572 QYGTSMCYPLSSMG
+572 QYGTSMVYPVSCMG
-586 SHVSVVPNHQVFRN
+586 SHVSASPNHQTNRV
-600 TPLHT
+600 TPIET
-605 RANVAYFGTF
+605 RADVAYFGTF
-615 GYELDLNKLT
+615 GYELDLLKLV
-625 EEEIKEVKEQITFM
+625 EEDKAEIRRQIAFM
-639 KEYREVLQFGTFYR
+639 KEKRDLIQKGTFYR

-663 VWMVT
+663 AWMIVS
-668 NEDRTLAIV
+668 EDQKKALV

-682 LNGVNQPYSRVRLQ
+682 MQPVNVGFKRLKLK
-696 GLNPDM
+696 GLKEDTC
-702 IYENVWNHTEN
+702 YKVSGYDYDC
-713 YGDELMNYGLI
+713 YGDELMQVGMIL
-724 TSDVTAGEVPGNVT
+724 SDSASGVWKKGVNDKGDFQAEV
-738 PCTDFESR
+738 FE
-746 IYMLKG
+746 I
-752 KKVQEGR
+752 VAV

>member
-1 MNVIQYGMRRND
+1 

-47 YYGKRLTHRE
+47 YYGKRLTHKE

-239 YQFNPFLALARENA
+239 YQFNLFLALARENA

-366 DAAADLGMELFVLD
+366 DAATDLGMELFVLD

-388 DSTSSLGYL
+388 DSTSSLGDW

-557 GWTSDDSDAIERLKI
+557 GWTSDDTDAIERLKI
-572 QYGTSMCYPLSSMG
+572 QYGTSMVYPVSCMG
-586 SHVSVVPNHQVFRN
+586 SHVSASPNHQTNRV
-600 TPLHT
+600 TPIET
-605 RANVAYFGTF
+605 RADVAYFGTF
-615 GYELDLNKLT
+615 GYELDLLKLG
-625 EEEIKEVKEQITFM
+625 EEDKAEIRRQIAFM
-639 KEYREVLQFGTFYR
+639 KEKRDLIQKGTFYR

-663 VWMVT
+663 AWMIVS
-668 NEDRTLAIV
+668 EDQKKALV

-682 LNGVNQPYSRVRLQ
+682 MQPVNVGFKRLKLK
-696 GLNPDM
+696 GLKEDTC
-702 IYENVWNHTEN
+702 YKVSGYAYDC
-713 YGDELMNYGLI
+713 YGDELMQVGMIL
-724 TSDVTAGEVPGNVT
+724 SDSASGVWKKGVNDKGDFQAEV
-738 PCTDFESR
+738 FE
-746 IYMLKG
+746 I
-752 KKVQEGR
+752 VAV

>member
-1 MNVIQYGMRRND
+1 

-57 DFSHLFEY
+57 DFGHLFEY

-151 EDTSINTRIVLLY
+151 EDASIGTKIVLLY
-164 TIYEAFPVI
+164 TIYEAFPAI
-173 ARSVRFECDS
+173 TRSVRFECDS

-321 SQTFHKLYRTR
+321 SQAFHKLYRTR
-332 LARGTWRDKVRPIL
+332 LARGIWRDKVRPIL

-352 FYFDFDAPKLLGLA
+352 FYFDFDAPRLLGLA

-380 DGWFGKRD
+380 DGWFGKRND
-388 DSTSSLGYL
+388 GTSSLGDW

-457 TQYVLDFSK
+457 NQYVLDFSK
-466 KEVREYIGDMLENL
+466 REVREYIGDMLENL

-492 MNRTFSEVF
+492 LNRTFSEVF

-513 CHKYILGV
+513 CHKYVLGV

-557 GWTSDDSDAIERLKI
+557 GWTSDDTDAIERLKI
-572 QYGTSMCYPLSSMG
+572 QYGTSMVYPISCMG
-586 SHVSVVPNHQVFRN
+586 SHVSASPNHQTNRV
-600 TPLHT
+600 TPIET
-605 RANVAYFGTF
+605 RADVAYFGTF
-615 GYELDLNKLT
+615 GYELDLLKLS
-625 EEEIKEVKEQITFM
+625 EEEKAEVRRQIAFM
-639 KEYREVLQFGTFYR
+639 KEKRELIQKGTFYR
-653 LKSPFEGNET
+653 LKSPFDGNET
-663 VWMVT
+663 AWMIVS
-668 NEDRTLAIV
+668 EDQKKALV

-682 LNGVNQPYSRVRLQ
+682 MQPVNIGFVRLKLK
-696 GLNPDM
+696 GLKEDTC
-702 IYENVWNHTEN
+702 YKVSGYDYDC
-713 YGDELMNYGLI
+713 YGDELMQVGMIL
-724 TSDVTAGEVPGNVT
+724 SDSASGVWKKGVNDKG
-738 PCTDFESR
+738 DFQA
-746 IYMLKG
+746 
-752 KKVQEGR
+752 KVFEIEAV

>member
-1 MNVIQYGMRRND
+1 

-74 FEGNSTFS
+74 FEENSTFS

-290 PNGFKWTLGK
+290 PNGFKWTLEK

-366 DAAADLGMELFVLD
+366 DVAADLGMELFVLD

-388 DSTSSLGYL
+388 DSTSSLGDW

-437 YRAHPDWLLAE
+437 YRAHPDWILAE

-557 GWTSDDSDAIERLKI
+557 GWTSDDTDAIERLKI
-572 QYGTSMCYPLSSMG
+572 QYGTSMVYPVSCMG
-586 SHVSVVPNHQVFRN
+586 SHVSASPNHQTNRV
-600 TPLHT
+600 TPLET
-605 RANVAYFGTF
+605 RADVAYFGTF
-615 GYELDLNKLT
+615 GYELDLLKLG
-625 EEEIKEVKEQITFM
+625 EEDKAEIRRQIAFM
-639 KEYREVLQFGTFYR
+639 KEKRDLIQKGTFYR

-663 VWMVT
+663 AWMIVS
-668 NEDRTLAIV
+668 EDQKKALV

-682 LNGVNQPYSRVRLQ
+682 MQPVNVGFKRLKLK
-696 GLNPDM
+696 GLKEDTC
-702 IYENVWNHTEN
+702 YKVSGYAYDC
-713 YGDELMNYGLI
+713 YGDELMQVGMIL
-724 TSDVTAGEVPGNVT
+724 SDSASGVWKKGVNDKGDFQAEV
-738 PCTDFESR
+738 FE
-746 IYMLKG
+746 I
-752 KKVQEGR
+752 VAV

>member
-1 MNVIQYGMRRND
+1 

-65 AMRDMSPYA
+65 AMRDMSPHA

-210 GVWARERH
+210 GVWARERY

-388 DSTSSLGYL
+388 DSTSSLGDW

-557 GWTSDDSDAIERLKI
+557 GWTSDDTDAIERLKI
-572 QYGTSMCYPLSSMG
+572 QYGTSMVYPVSCMG
-586 SHVSVVPNHQVFRN
+586 SHVSASPNHQTNRV
-600 TPLHT
+600 TPLET
-605 RANVAYFGTF
+605 RADVAYFGTF
-615 GYELDLNKLT
+615 GYELDLLKLG
-625 EEEIKEVKEQITFM
+625 EEDKAEIRRQIAFM
-639 KEYREVLQFGTFYR
+639 KEKRDLIQKGTFYR

-663 VWMVT
+663 AWMIVS
-668 NEDRTLAIV
+668 EDQKKALV

-682 LNGVNQPYSRVRLQ
+682 MQPVNVGFKRLKLK
-696 GLNPDM
+696 GLKEDTC
-702 IYENVWNHTEN
+702 YKVSGYAYDC
-713 YGDELMNYGLI
+713 YGDELMQVGMIL
-724 TSDVTAGEVPGNVT
+724 SDSASGVWKKGVNDKGDFQAEV
-738 PCTDFESR
+738 FE
-746 IYMLKG
+746 I
-752 KKVQEGR
+752 VAV

>member
-1 MNVIQYGMRRND
+1 

-47 YYGKRLTHRE
+47 YYGKRLTHKE

-253 DEFQGQVYGFSLV
+253 DEFQGQVYSFSLV

-366 DAAADLGMELFVLD
+366 DAATDLGMELFVLD

-388 DSTSSLGYL
+388 DSTSSLGDW

-557 GWTSDDSDAIERLKI
+557 GWTSDDTDAIERLKI
-572 QYGTSMCYPLSSMG
+572 QYGTSMVYPVSCMG
-586 SHVSVVPNHQVFRN
+586 SHVSASPNHQTNRV
-600 TPLHT
+600 TPIET
-605 RANVAYFGTF
+605 RADVAYFGTF
-615 GYELDLNKLT
+615 GYELDLLKLG
-625 EEEIKEVKEQITFM
+625 EEDKAEIRRQIAFM
-639 KEYREVLQFGTFYR
+639 KEKRDLIQKGTFYR

-663 VWMVT
+663 AWMIVS
-668 NEDRTLAIV
+668 EDQKKALV

-682 LNGVNQPYSRVRLQ
+682 MQPVNVGFKRLKLK
-696 GLNPDM
+696 GLKEDTC
-702 IYENVWNHTEN
+702 YKVSGYAYDC
-713 YGDELMNYGLI
+713 YGDELMQVGMIL
-724 TSDVTAGEVPGNVT
+724 SDSASGVWKKGVNDKGDFQAEV
-738 PCTDFESR
+738 FE
-746 IYMLKG
+746 I
-752 KKVQEGR
+752 VAV

>member
-1 MNVIQYGMRRND
+1 MNVTKYGTRRNN
-13 MPIIY
+13 MSIIY

-57 DFSHLFEY
+57 NFSHLFEY

-124 NGKPKLEGLPAT
+124 NGKPKLTGLPAT

-151 EDTSINTRIVLLY
+151 EDASIGTKIVLLY

-239 YQFNPFLALARENA
+239 YQFNPFLALARGNA

-366 DAAADLGMELFVLD
+366 DAAEDLGMELFVLD

-388 DSTSSLGYL
+388 DSTSSLGDW

-457 TQYVLDFSK
+457 DQYVLDFSK

-557 GWTSDDSDAIERLKI
+557 GWTSDDTDAIERLKI
-572 QYGTSMCYPLSSMG
+572 QYGTSMVYPVSCMG
-586 SHVSVVPNHQVFRN
+586 SHVSASPNHQTNRV
-600 TPLHT
+600 TPIET
-605 RANVAYFGTF
+605 RADVAYFGTF
-615 GYELDLNKLT
+615 GYELDLLKLS
-625 EEEIKEVKEQITFM
+625 EEEKTEVRRQIGFM
-639 KEYREVLQFGTFYR
+639 KEKRELIQKGIFYR

-663 VWMVT
+663 AWMIVS
-668 NEDRTLAIV
+668 EDQKKALV

-682 LNGVNQPYSRVRLQ
+682 MQPVNSGFVRLKLK
-696 GLNPDM
+696 GLKED
-702 IYENVWNHTEN
+702 ICYKVSGYEYDC
-713 YGDELMNYGLI
+713 YGDELMQVGMIL
-724 TSDVTAGEVPGNVT
+724 SDSASGVRKKGVNDKG
-738 PCTDFESR
+738 DFQA
-746 IYMLKG
+746 
-752 KKVQEGR
+752 KVFEIEAV